1 MLSDN
6 NLSRDISQK
15 MPRPQ
20 VTSQLEGESLGTPQP
35 SADRREVGATTQM
48 VPAGVDIDHQDS
60 DRSICESEASIISN
74 RSNSGKPRV
83 AKVSRRSPKQE
94 YIADPKQ
101 RLAAMGMD
109 AFLKDMNQRSVAAF
123 SKSKAA
129 SQAPSKDTEET

>member
-1 MLSDN
+1 MTNQLEREPSGTP
-6 NLSRDISQK
+6 NLSVD
-15 MPRPQ
+15 PR
-20 VTSQLEGESLGTPQP
+20 V
-35 SADRREVGATTQM
+35 VGATTQM
-48 VPAGVDIDHQDS
+48 VPAGVDTEHQDS

-83 AKVSRRSPKQE
+83 AKVSRRPPQQE

-129 SQAPSKDTEET
+129 SHTLSKDTEEA

>member
-1 MLSDN
+1 MQSDK
-6 NLSRDISQK
+6 NLFRDSSQRE
-15 MPRPQ
+15 PGPQ
-20 VTSQLEGESLGTPQP
+20 VTNQLEDGPLGDPQP
-35 SADRREVGATTQM
+35 SADRRVAGATTQM

-83 AKVSRRSPKQE
+83 AKVSRRPPQQE

-129 SQAPSKDTEET
+129 SQTLSKDTEEA